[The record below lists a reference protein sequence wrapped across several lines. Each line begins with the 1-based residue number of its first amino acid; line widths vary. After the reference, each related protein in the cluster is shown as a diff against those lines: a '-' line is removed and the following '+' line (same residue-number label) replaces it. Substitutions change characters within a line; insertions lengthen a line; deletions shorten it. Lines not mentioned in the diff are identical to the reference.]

1 MKNGTLIKKGKNIMK
16 KIILLVFISLM
27 FSNIG
32 YAEMSLIEQTKV
44 KDYQITTVCI
54 DGYKFVV
61 FDRMYKDGGASM
73 VQFFTRAVG
82 GVSLPKKC

>member
-1 MKNGTLIKKGKNIMK
+1 MK
-16 KIILLVFISLM
+16 KIILIIFVSLM

-32 YAEMSLIEQTKV
+32 FAKTTLIEHDRIQV
-44 KDYQITTVCI
+44 KSYENSEFFVSTVCV

-61 FDRMYKDGGASM
+61 ARAGRTVAISM
-73 VQFFTRAVG
+73 VQLFTRAVG